1 MIFSRYLV
9 IDYGVFS
16 MDSNLCLPTFFS
28 MDRGA
33 LQRVYENAYFTI
45 LTTLESDF
53 WGSNPAPQLNY
64 FIDETQNFSYP

>member
-1 MIFSRYLV
+1 MIFRRYLV
-9 IDYGVFS
+9 VDYGVFS

-45 LTTLESDF
+45 LTTLESDC
-53 WGSNPAPQLNY
+53 
-64 FIDETQNFSYP
+64 